1 MAKMSYLD
9 VLMEKESARAIVPS
23 IVEAIRGFD
32 PIGQYAMADVNEPAF
47 KSLIQY
53 KIEVGKNSNLFHDM
67 CQYGATE
74 EELVRAIKYG
84 MVVVDAQKHFLD
96 WKQAKKDFRI
106 DELYKKYRH
115 LN

>member
-53 KIEVGKNSNLFHDM
+53 KIEVGKNSNLFM
-67 CQYGATE
+67 ICVSMGQPRKSWFEQSNMAWSSLMLKSTSSIGSKPRKILESMSFIRSIGT
-74 EELVRAIKYG
+74 
-84 MVVVDAQKHFLD
+84 
-96 WKQAKKDFRI
+96 
-106 DELYKKYRH
+106 
-115 LN
+115 